1 MTDSNC
7 SVRTLQATA
16 FRRFAPCL
24 LLLALIGAAQVQAQQ
39 TSGKG
44 SPAVSDNIAPHP
56 APVQP
61 LPFSHKTHLTAG
73 LPCQNCHMNA
83 GTGEQMGF
91 PTTDTCMMCHRA
103 IATDKPAIK
112 QLSEYAA
119 TGQPIPW
126 VRVYAIAPGI
136 TWSHRVHLDADMQ
149 CATCHGDVRQADVI
163 AETKSTR
170 AMATCISCH
179 QAHDAAAE
187 CVTCHAW
194 PTDRLLGIEAASPG
208 AKP

>member
-1 MTDSNC
+1 MQN
-7 SVRTLQATA
+7 TA
-16 FRRFAPCL
+16 IRRVARCL
-24 LLLALIGAAQVQAQQ
+24 LLLALLGATQVDAQQ
-39 TSGKG
+39 TSGKAL
-44 SPAVSDNIAPHP
+44 PAVSDNVGPHP

-61 LPFSHKTHLTAG
+61 LPFSHKTHLAAG

-91 PTTDTCMMCHRA
+91 PATDTCMMCHRA

-112 QLSEYAA
+112 KLSEYAA
-119 TGQPIPW
+119 SGEPIPW

-136 TWSHRVHLDADMQ
+136 TWSHRVHVDAGMQ
-149 CATCHGDVRQADVI
+149 CDTCHGDIHEADVV

-179 QAHDAAAE
+179 EVHGAAAE

>member
-1 MTDSNC
+1 
-7 SVRTLQATA
+7 
-16 FRRFAPCL
+16 L
-24 LLLALIGAAQVQAQQ
+24 LLITMIGTTQLQAQQ
-39 TSGKG
+39 TSAG
-44 SPAVSDNIAPHP
+44 SPSAVADNVAPHP

-61 LPFSHKTHLTAG
+61 LPFSHKTHVAAG

-91 PTTDTCMMCHRA
+91 PTTDTCMMCHSA
-103 IATDKPAIK
+103 IATDKPAIAR
-112 QLSEYAA
+112 LSEYAVS
-119 TGQPIPW
+119 GEPIPW

-136 TWSHRVHLDADMQ
+136 TWSHRTHLDAGIQ
-149 CATCHGDVRQADVI
+149 CDTCHGDIRQAEVV

-179 QAHDAAAE
+179 QAHEAAAE

-194 PTDRLLGIEAASPG
+194 PTDRMLGIDAVSPG